1 MPALWWL
8 IGQTANLLQCITF
21 AYYCGLFLVGLPIFL
36 PRIGAFLTAAR
47 SGWAVWS
54 ADVQR
59 WFTRL
64 FSAAHTDCAAWSANA
79 CRWFTHLFSA
89 AHTDCAAWSAD
100 ACRWFTRLFSA
111 AHTDCAAWSADAC
124 RWFTRLFSAAHT
136 DCAAW
141 SADAQ
146 HWFSLP
152 FSAVRANWVAWLTA
166 TQRASTEVLPGN
178 YPLWFA
184 GFRRLFGGGH
194 FNGLRSIGQASV
206 EGISYCFEK
215 ICDIGRR

>member
-8 IGQTANLLQCITF
+8 IGQTANLLQCATF
-21 AYYCGLFLVGLPIFL
+21 AYYCIVFLVGLPIFL
-36 PRIGAFLTAAR
+36 PQIITFLTAAC
-47 SGWAVWS
+47 SGW
-54 ADVQR
+54 
-59 WFTRL
+59 
-64 FSAAHTDCAAWSANA
+64 
-79 CRWFTHLFSA
+79 
-89 AHTDCAAWSAD
+89 AAWSAD
-100 ACRWFTRLFSA
+100 ACRWFTHLFSA